1 MPSQNCFGSGEVIL
15 DLFLSFIITCFLIE
29 ITPGPNM
36 AYLAILSISEGRR
49 AGLYVVAG
57 VALGLLTVGIGASLG
72 LAALIAS
79 SKLIYQ
85 ALRWGGV
92 FYLLWLAWDTWNT
105 SKAISPE
112 RTDQILWK
120 RRRLFER
127 GFITNLLN
135 PKAAIFYIAI
145 LPSFISASSS
155 LIIQN
160 ITLTTT
166 YVCIATIIHSSIVL
180 LAGTAQPFFNNPK
193 KILYLRRF
201 LAVMLIG
208 VALWFAVS
216 TGRSS
221 I

>member
-1 MPSQNCFGSGEVIL
+1 MLLGRQAL
-15 DLFLSFIITCFLIE
+15 DLFLSFIFTCLLIE

-36 AYLAILSISEGRR
+36 AYLAILSVSEGRR
-49 AGLYVVAG
+49 AALYAVAG
-57 VALGLLTVGIGASLG
+57 VALGLLTVGVGASLG

-85 ALRWGGV
+85 ALRWAGV

-105 SKAISPE
+105 GKATAPE
-112 RTDQILWK
+112 RTNQILWK
-120 RRRLFER
+120 RRQLFER

-145 LPSFISASSS
+145 LPSFINASSP

-160 ITLTTT
+160 ISLTAT
-166 YVCIATIIHSSIVL
+166 YVCIATAIHSSIVL
-180 LAGTAQPFFNNPK
+180 LAGSAQPLFNSPK
-193 KILYLRRF
+193 KILYLRRV
-201 LAVMLIG
+201 LAAMLIG
-208 VALWFAVS
+208 VALWFALS
-216 TGRSS
+216 TGRNN